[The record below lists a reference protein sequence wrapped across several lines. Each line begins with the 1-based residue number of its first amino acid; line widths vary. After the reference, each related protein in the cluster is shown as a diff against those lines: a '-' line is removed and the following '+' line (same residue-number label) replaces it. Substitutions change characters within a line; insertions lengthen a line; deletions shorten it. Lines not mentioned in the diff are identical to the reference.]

1 MPAAR
6 TLLSSTT
13 SKRNYVDQTFDEHC
27 SGDRVET
34 RNKVLTS
41 LRSTY
46 PDFHITEVDEAKCS
60 LFEFAAAD
68 KATLAL
74 DAEDEKFKATR
85 KWVPV
90 GEGVEKKMHPGDL
103 IDHYR
108 FARFQ
113 YIWQD
118 HEFIVYYVTWAD
130 MLKSM
135 DKVFYILY
143 PRSSGSVAN
152 GHCPETDALIL
163 AAGKWTSQLHSEI
176 FVFDDGCWDKSKEL
190 WKAVSGS
197 SWADVILNPT
207 TKQSLIEDVMGF
219 FDNRELYAS
228 YGVPWKRGIILHG
241 VPGNGKTVSIKAL
254 MNALYAREDAIPS
267 LYIKSLSTQCNTE
280 QYAISEIF
288 KLARS
293 QAPCLLIFE
302 DLDSLVKDE
311 TRSYF
316 LNEVDGLESNDGILM
331 IGSTNHLNRLD
342 PAIAKRPSRFD
353 RKYHFKIPELEE
365 RKAYAKYWRSKLV
378 GREVEFP
385 EDVVDVVA
393 EMTEGFSFAYLKE
406 LFVMALLGLVRG
418 ATGEDEDVNAEQAAD
433 EDKEKDNEEEK
444 PEEKKEEEKEEELCT
459 CTAKCA
465 TCHKSLPPT
474 TSSSET
480 KKKTD
485 EAVEAD
491 EEAALNNMVLPTVEI
506 PAHLKDNVLLK
517 VIRHQIRILHAEMD
531 NTKEENWPGEKTSVK
546 GGNSNAEFA
555 QAIARA
561 RRRRARMC

>member
-13 SKRNYVDQTFDEHC
+13 PSKDRVAQIFESHC
-27 SGDRVET
+27 SGERLET
-34 RNKVLTS
+34 RDKVLTS
-41 LRSTY
+41 LRDAYS
-46 PDFHITEVDEAKCS
+46 DFHVTEVNEGKCS
-60 LFEFAAAD
+60 LFEFADAD
-68 KATLAL
+68 KATLVL
-74 DAEDEKFKATR
+74 DTEDEKFMATR

-90 GEGVEKKMHPGDL
+90 GEGVQKKMHPGDL
-103 IDHYR
+103 VDDYR

-118 HEFIVYYVTWAD
+118 HEFIVYYVAWAD
-130 MLKSM
+130 MLKSP

-143 PRSSGSVAN
+143 PRSSGSVTN

-176 FVFDDGCWDKSKEL
+176 FVFDDGYWDKSKEL

-197 SWADVILNPT
+197 SWSDVVLNPT

-219 FDNRELYAS
+219 FNNRELYGA

-241 VPGNGKTVSIKAL
+241 VPGNGKTASIKAL

-267 LYIKSLSTQCNTE
+267 LYVKSLSTQCNTE

-288 KLARS
+288 KKART
-293 QAPCLLIFE
+293 QAPCFLIFE

-331 IGSTNHLNRLD
+331 IGSTNHLSRLD

-353 RKYHFKIPELEE
+353 RKYHFKIPGLEE
-365 RKAYAKYWRSKLV
+365 RKAYAQYWRSKLV
-378 GREVEFP
+378 GKEVEFP

-406 LFVMALLGLVRG
+406 LFVMSLLGLVRG
-418 ATGEDEDVNAEQAAD
+418 ATGENEDVDAEDAD
-433 EDKEKDNEEEK
+433 EDED
-444 PEEKKEEEKEEELCT
+444 EEKKEGEEEKAEKKEEELCT
-459 CTAKCA
+459 CAAKCA
-465 TCHKSLPPT
+465 TCHKPLPPT
-474 TSSSET
+474 AASSATE
-480 KKKTD
+480 KKTD

-491 EEAALNNMVLPTVEI
+491 EEATLNNMVLPHVEI
-506 PAHLKDNVLLK
+506 PEHLKDNVLLK
-517 VIRHQIRILHAEMD
+517 VIRHQMCILHAEMD
-531 NTKEENWPGEKTSVK
+531 NTKEENWPGGKDSVK
-546 GGNSNAEFA
+546 GGNANMAFS
-555 QAIARA
+555 QAVRRARLRRA
-561 RRRRARMC
+561 RRC